1 MNQLKTGK
9 AKLWGALAAMV
20 TPLAL
25 SLAPVHEA
33 GAHGALKFPPSLQDV
48 RPAAV
53 PGINKII
60 KDKKAALVLGK
71 ALFWDMNVGSDDMA
85 CGSCHFH
92 AGADN
97 RTKNALNH
105 GGKRDVTD
113 ASGNPPYPSLPPGHK
128 GTASGGTGGPNYE
141 VKAADFPFV
150 QFANPKDNG
159 SAKTAESD
167 NVMSSSGTYAGEF
180 KGVSKTGPS
189 TDDCDRAGHDDLYHV
204 GDLRSRQVE
213 PRNTP
218 TVFNSV
224 LNYRLFWDGRA
235 NNTFNGVNEFGL
247 RDGEAGVWINT
258 GGKVKKQKLAL
269 SHAHVASLAVGPPLN
284 NQEMSC
290 NGRKFPD
297 VGRKLLSRRALER
310 QEVHAEDSVLAK
322 YRAADGIGLKQTYAQ
337 LVKKAF
343 NAKYWSAKAPKGGKA
358 PFGKPGYSDE
368 AYTQMEANFSMFFGL
383 AMQEYFNTLIADQAP
398 IDSKRVQICFDGTSI
413 QPVSTCPSNDQLI
426 EAPQEMSAAQLRGM
440 QNFINAHCVLC
451 HSGALFSAAES
462 PENLTVTR
470 NKKGKVKLQAP
481 DPSTVNTVLRTTDLT
496 GRPRLQDVGFM
507 NTGVAHWSFDQG
519 IGRPS
524 ALHPELNQPLSFAR
538 QYLSELI
545 GDSSGVLD
553 PLKAKACRLGVAFA
567 GGRADP
573 MAFPK
578 DQLQSDPS
586 GSDGCVV
593 TDYHN
598 GSVTD
603 KTSLAFIPTQEAA
616 QAEWNKTLNGQP
628 SLLKVGVSAAFKIP
642 SLRNVELTAPY
653 FHNGS
658 VLTLRQVFEF
668 YNRTGNYTN
677 PDRAAGE
684 MPTLSEIIGE
694 SPTAID
700 DLVEFLKSLTDERVR
715 NEAAPFDHPALKVPH
730 GHKGDEAI
738 ALDEDGDGMADD
750 EILSVPAIG
759 RNGRTAEGLEPI
771 KPLQQTIEGGDGTL

>member
-1 MNQLKTGK
+1 
-9 AKLWGALAAMV
+9 
-20 TPLAL
+20 
-25 SLAPVHEA
+25 
-33 GAHGALKFPPSLQDV
+33 
-48 RPAAV
+48 
-53 PGINKII
+53 
-60 KDKKAALVLGK
+60 
-71 ALFWDMNVGSDDMA
+71 
-85 CGSCHFH
+85 
-92 AGADN
+92 
-97 RTKNALNH
+97 
-105 GGKRDVTD
+105 
-113 ASGNPPYPSLPPGHK
+113 
-128 GTASGGTGGPNYE
+128 
-141 VKAADFPFV
+141 
-150 QFANPKDNG
+150 
-159 SAKTAESD
+159 
-167 NVMSSSGTYAGEF
+167 
-180 KGVSKTGPS
+180 
-189 TDDCDRAGHDDLYHV
+189 
-204 GDLRSRQVE
+204 
-213 PRNTP
+213 
-218 TVFNSV
+218 
-224 LNYRLFWDGRA
+224 
-235 NNTFNGVNEFGL
+235 
-247 RDGEAGVWINT
+247 
-258 GGKVKKQKLAL
+258 
-269 SHAHVASLAVGPPLN
+269 
-284 NQEMSC
+284 
-290 NGRKFPD
+290 
-297 VGRKLLSRRALER
+297 
-310 QEVHAEDSVLAK
+310 VHAEDSVLAK

-358 PFGKPGYSDE
+358 PFGKPAYSDE

-426 EAPQEMSAAQLRGM
+426 EAPQELSAAQLRGM

-470 NKKGKVKLQAP
+470 NKKGKAKLQAP
-481 DPSTVNTVLRTTDLT
+481 DPNTINTVLRTTDLT

-519 IGRPS
+519 LGRDS
-524 ALHPELNQPLSFAR
+524 ALHPEMHQPLSFAR

-567 GGRADP
+567 GGRSDP

-578 DQLQSDPS
+578 DQLQADPA

-616 QAEWNKTLNGQP
+616 QAEWNKTLRGEP

-668 YNRTGNYTN
+668 YSRTGNYTN

-694 SPTAID
+694 SSTAID

-715 NEAAPFDHPALKVPH
+715 NEAAPFDHPALKVPY
-730 GHKGDEAI
+730 GHKGDEAV
-738 ALDEDGDGMADD
+738 ALDEDGDGLADD
-750 EILSVPAIG
+750 EILEVPAIG
-759 RNGRTAEGLEPI
+759 KNGRSAQGLEPI